1 MLAQLRPLA
10 NLTRGGKTELKM
22 AREYPRELQWRVVF
36 LLKEGWRVADIAS
49 VFQADETF
57 VRKIKRIFETN
68 QSVTNRFSIAETG
81 KVEMPQR

>member
-22 AREYPRELQWRVVF
+22 AREYPRELVVF
-36 LLKEGWRVADIAS
+36 LVKEGWRVADIAS
-49 VFQADETF
+49 VLQAGGTF